1 MEPASIALLGIA
13 VLLTSIFLFKIPVG
27 FAMGIVGFGGY
38 ALVLNLGAARSMLG
52 MELWNTFSNYGLTVI
67 PLFILMGQIC
77 FYSGVNERLYKTAYT
92 WMGQIK
98 GGVAM
103 ATVLA
108 CGGFSAICGSN
119 TATAATMST
128 VALPEMKK
136 YGYHPVLS
144 TGSVAAG
151 STLGVVIPPSVV
163 LIIYGLQ
170 TGQSIGALFWG
181 SMLPGLILTLC
192 FLATVRIICAA
203 NPSWGPAGP
212 ATTLS
217 QKFASLPG
225 SIEMLVLFGLV
236 MGGLFAGLFSP
247 TEVGAAGSALAL
259 LISMAGG
266 NMSRE
271 KFRLAI
277 MDTLRI
283 SCMIMVIMFGAIIF
297 ARFLTIARL
306 PSEVAAFVASM
317 DIPTW
322 VVVLLICA
330 IYAIGGMVMDAL
342 ALLLVTIP
350 IFYPVV
356 MVMGYDPLWF
366 GVLITVVTTMG
377 AITPPVGVNTF
388 IVASMAKDVPMRQ
401 VYTGVTFFLASYL
414 LVVALIMLIPEIVLY
429 LPEMMYN

>member
-1 MEPASIALLGIA
+1 MDASTIALCGII
-13 VLLTSIFLFKIPVG
+13 LLLATIFLVRIPVG
-27 FAMGIVGFGGY
+27 FAMGIIGFIGY
-38 ALVLNLGAARSMLG
+38 TLVLDMGAARSMLG

-67 PLFILMGQIC
+67 PLFIFMGQIC

-108 CGGFSAICGSN
+108 CGGFAAICGSN

-136 YGYHPVLS
+136 YGYHPILS

-181 SMLPGLILTLC
+181 SMIPGLVLTFC
-192 FLATVRIICAA
+192 FLATVRLICAA
-203 NPSWGPAGP
+203 NPTWGPAGP
-212 ATTLS
+212 STTWREKL
-217 QKFASLPG
+217 ASLPG
-225 SIEMLVLFGLV
+225 SIEMLLLFGSV

-259 LISMAGG
+259 LISLGSG
-266 NMSRE
+266 HMSRK
-271 KFRLAI
+271 KFILAI
-277 MDTLRI
+277 KDTLRI

-306 PSEVAAFVASM
+306 PSEVAAFVTSM
-317 DIPTW
+317 DIPSW
-322 VVVLLICA
+322 VVVVLICV

-356 MVMGYDPLWF
+356 MAMGYDPLWF

-388 IVASMAKDVPMRQ
+388 IVASMAEDVSMRD
-401 VYTGVTFFLASYL
+401 VFTGVTFFLASYA
-414 LVVALIMLIPEIVLY
+414 LVVALIMLFPQIVMY
-429 LPEMMYN
+429 LPGMM